1 MVTEQIRI
9 TKRVGSNP
17 EYTDNGN
24 KPLPITSVE
33 AQNAVHMVTPERISK
48 MLETRGPLAIRFI
61 TQSLSEEIPY
71 FKNLSTSKQRRLI
84 MNVMETGYEEQSL
97 IFEKIGWGLWTVRKV
112 SPETFKQERDVTN
125 KLNAKVRDNSNN
137 PNAPEIKRRLSS
149 NTNTRKKSLVESM
162 SAPLSPR
169 LRAQGELPNGAR
181 SVVYIDENVLQTDEE
196 DNDVFSEEDDEG
208 HGTHN
213 HNNNGNNSNGN
224 KIKNEHEDFV
234 REMIK
239 PNGAFNFSRRKS
251 SVVYDDTMPEALEQE
266 MLAQK
271 IRPLLKNKSRRS
283 SSKGRPVHIF
293 NMGNNSNNNN
303 NNNNNNSNNNN
314 NNSNNNSV
322 IGSPL
327 SGKHIL
333 DNENIPPLPRI
344 LYTGED
350 SNVSPNNNFPLRKG
364 SISGLGNDLKPGRNS
379 FSEDVSRRSSSRLS
393 VSKESGIRS
402 TLFHTVND
410 ISAQGSNNS
419 ATSLGTRSQM
429 GAFQSPG
436 LPIIEQRD
444 QIIAIAN
451 NNNINNNNN
460 NKKNI
465 SDTNIPLTNNNIV
478 ESPHSETDEEDWA
491 NIGAESLRTMSNDI
505 SPISTNKQV
514 THTNHTGDA
523 DDAARVLLSLK

>member
-9 TKRVGSNP
+9 TKRVGTNP
-17 EYTDNGN
+17 EYTDNGS

-84 MNVMETGYEEQSL
+84 MNVMETGFEEQSL

-112 SPETFKQERDVTN
+112 LPEAFRQEREMTN

-137 PNAPEIKRRLSS
+137 PNAPEVKRRLSS
-149 NTNTRKKSLVESM
+149 NNTRKKSQVESM
-162 SAPLSPR
+162 SVPLSPK
-169 LRAQGELPNGAR
+169 LKAQGQLPNGAR
-181 SVVYIDENVLQTDEE
+181 SVVYIDENVLQTDED
-196 DNDVFSEEDDEG
+196 DNDVFSEEDYDEG
-208 HGTHN
+208 HVMSNNNHN
-213 HNNNGNNSNGN
+213 HNSNGNNNVN

-234 REMIK
+234 HEMIR
-239 PNGAFNFSRRKS
+239 PNGAFNFNRRKS

-293 NMGNNSNNNN
+293 NNSNTSNNNN
-303 NNNNNNSNNNN
+303 NNNNNNGSHNTE
-314 NNSNNNSV
+314 SI

-333 DNENIPPLPRI
+333 DNENIPPLPKV
-344 LYTGED
+344 LYSSED
-350 SNVSPNNNFPLRKG
+350 SNINQNNFPLRKG
-364 SISGLGNDLKPGRNS
+364 SISGLNNDLKPGRNS

-402 TLFHTVND
+402 TLFHTLND

-419 ATSLGTRSQM
+419 ATSLGNRSQM
-429 GAFQSPG
+429 GVFQSPG
-436 LPIIEQRD
+436 LPIIEQKD
-444 QIIAIAN
+444 QIIALAN
-451 NNNINNNNN
+451 NNNS
-460 NKKNI
+460 KKNV
-465 SDTNIPLTNNNIV
+465 SDSNIPMTNTNTI
-478 ESPHSETDEEDWA
+478 ESPHSDTDEEDWA

-505 SPISTNKQV
+505 SPITTNKLA
-514 THTNHTGDA
+514 THTNNTGDA